1 MIWILL
7 QQKTMNSKLVGH
19 IAIFLAY
26 VIFGFNIITCKNLAT
41 YGIVSPLG
49 IFCFRA
55 IGATICFWLVSLFLP
70 KEKIDKQDFPKI
82 FLASMFGLFLTQISF
97 LFAIKITTPMDA
109 SILAALT
116 PVFTMFMAAL
126 FLKEPIT
133 LKKAGGVALSFIGV
147 TLLIMNSVQ
156 SSNGVTQTQ
165 PLGVFLMICNGLF
178 FGIYLGAFRPLVEK
192 YSTITFMKWMF
203 LFSML
208 VSVPFD
214 IQELCT
220 IDYTS
225 IPWGFIANLSF
236 TVFCATFLSYFLV
249 PIGQKRLRPTVVSMY
264 TYIQPFIAAIMGII
278 LQMDIVTWKKV
289 VAAILVFSG
298 VYLVNKSKAKEE
310 NA

>member
-1 MIWILL
+1 
-7 QQKTMNSKLVGH
+7 MNSSKVIGH
-19 IAIFLAY
+19 FSIFFAY
-26 VIFGFNIITCKNLAT
+26 VIFGFNIITCKNLAA

-70 KEKIDKQDFPKI
+70 KEKIDKKDYPKI
-82 FLASMFGLFLTQISF
+82 FLASMLGLFLTQISF
-97 LFAIKITTPMDA
+97 LFAIKQTTPMDA

-116 PVFTMFMAAL
+116 PVFTMFMAAI

-133 LKKAGGVALSFIGV
+133 FKKAGGVALSFIGV
-147 TLLIMNSVQ
+147 ILLILNSVHNP
-156 SSNGVTQTQ
+156 NGITQTK

-178 FGIYLGAFRPLVEK
+178 FGMYLGAFRPLVEK

-208 VSVPFD
+208 VSVPLD
-214 IQELCT
+214 IKELVT
-220 IDYTS
+220 INYVN
-225 IPWGFIANLSF
+225 IPWGFLANLTF

-264 TYIQPFIAAIMGII
+264 TYVQPFIAAIMGII
-278 LQMDIVTWKKV
+278 LQMDIITWKKI

-298 VYLVNKSKAKEE
+298 VYLVNKSKAKAD